1 MSEYL
6 TSMGIENEI
15 LDNPIGYGQ
24 EIDNLVIDINIDDFN
39 KLKPKQ
45 GIGLDNL
52 KRTGGNYLSPHV
64 AESLINENQDEVP
77 LIPKVKSFIN
87 KVIADSKKDK
97 SFKDLM
103 KVDWFDNEL
112 IDELIDLFPNK
123 DYDKAS
129 KEVKDYIKEKITLK
143 DSLKE
148 NESSDLTV
156 KWTKVYL
163 DNENKDPYF
172 YTEKG
177 LADGFEMIKGQKV
190 KEIVG
195 YFEDEDGDEDY
206 DIIGYIYSKGKKD
219 IETDYNEDDLNDIFI
234 NSLSS
239 MKESLKEN
247 YNKPSEEHV
256 KDYWSIMVDSQP
268 EDVVRILT
276 DLTTGK
282 ESFDNFIT
290 KTDHDV
296 FDSFR
301 DELYDDSDDEE
312 DY

>member
-1 MSEYL
+1 
-6 TSMGIENEI
+6 
-15 LDNPIGYGQ
+15 
-24 EIDNLVIDINIDDFN
+24 
-39 KLKPKQ
+39 
-45 GIGLDNL
+45 
-52 KRTGGNYLSPHV
+52 
-64 AESLINENQDEVP
+64 
-77 LIPKVKSFIN
+77 
-87 KVIADSKKDK
+87 
-97 SFKDLM
+97 M

-239 MKESLKEN
+239 MKESKNKHSLKEN
-247 YNKPSEEHV
+247 DLANDDLIYDRMLNMDQEQLISKILNYAEKNPTSTLVDYLNSEFG
-256 KDYWSIMVDSQP
+256 Y
-268 EDVVRILT
+268 ED
-276 DLTTGK
+276 
-282 ESFDNFIT
+282 
-290 KTDHDV
+290 
-296 FDSFR
+296 
-301 DELYDDSDDEE
+301 E